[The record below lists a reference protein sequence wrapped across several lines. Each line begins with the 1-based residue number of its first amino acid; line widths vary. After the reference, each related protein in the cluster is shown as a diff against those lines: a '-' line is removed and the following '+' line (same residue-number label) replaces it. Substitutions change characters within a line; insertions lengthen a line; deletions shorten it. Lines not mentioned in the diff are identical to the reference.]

1 MHEEVEMTK
10 KKKNLIQLVVATA
23 GVFLMVY
30 AVVLFNGHLL
40 MEFSIG
46 LRMILMM
53 LSQWLLFLVPGI
65 LMWRS
70 RESIMDLGFRKDNLL
85 KQLAMGILL
94 ALATS
99 LIFTVLPILLGF
111 EDMVGSTGYTKPWQ
125 FLYEF
130 IYTIFGVALAEEMIF
145 RGYLFHK
152 LLELNQDK
160 TKAILISSVLF
171 GLFHIVSGNILQVIM
186 TALIGILYCVL
197 REKVPYCTTLS
208 LIILHGM
215 YDALIAVWLFLL

>member
-1 MHEEVEMTK
+1 MTK

>member
-46 LRMILMM
+46 SRMILMM

>member
-1 MHEEVEMTK
+1 MTK

-46 LRMILMM
+46 SRMILMM

>member
-85 KQLAMGILL
+85 KQLAMGIFL

-111 EDMVGSTGYTKPWQ
+111 EDMVGGTGYTKPWQ

-130 IYTIFGVALAEEMIF
+130 IHTIFGVALAEEMIF
-145 RGYLFHK
+145 RCYLFHK

-171 GLFHIVSGNILQVIM
+171 GLFHIVSGNILQVMM